1 MVGAWCVS
9 AQPPVVRGLGC
20 CRRGREALAYTNH
33 VRTYPTQPTHTPF
46 TCAHISC
53 PPTSTCKSYITDLVH
68 GHGLDR
74 LRLENAHAVELPA
87 VDEHLPELHHV
98 GEGGEQPAAR
108 RQVRGFLFL
117 VVDGLLGV
125 LLWLSWGVDCRMVR
139 GRVLHAPHISFVSR
153 SSSNE
158 AWGERTHLGVVDE
171 LDVVGVGRGLVE
183 TVGIPLVHRGQP
195 DVLRVYVC
203 IYVCDETYACHTHTD
218 EGPNAAT
225 AHTCICIR

>member
-1 MVGAWCVS
+1 MVMALTVS
-9 AQPPVVRGLGC
+9 GLRTRTPLSSPPLTSIC
-20 CRRGREALAYTNH
+20 PNFIMSGREE
-33 VRTYPTQPTHTPF
+33 
-46 TCAHISC
+46 SS
-53 PPTSTCKSYITDLVH
+53 PP
-68 GHGLDR
+68 
-74 LRLENAHAVELPA
+74 
-87 VDEHLPELHHV
+87 
-98 GEGGEQPAAR
+98 PAAR
-108 RQVRGFLFL
+108 YAGFCFW
-117 VVDGLLGV
+117 LLMGCWGV

-225 AHTCICIR
+225 AHTCTCIR